1 MTTPTKPAAKACGAL
16 LAVAL
21 AALVLMSPAQATQ
34 PTVFT
39 EFVDQ
44 TAFAPATSAACGFP
58 VYITQTGT
66 VKVTLFHDQSGAV
79 VREADWQSGFKV
91 VFSAPTL
98 GTSFQFPVTQRLV
111 TYYDEGT
118 SIGSSARAVLI
129 GLGRDDGDGP
139 PDTGRLEFE
148 AVVVFI
154 GPNGIPGIDFVTLV
168 QQSGRFEGVD
178 VAERCASLAGG
189 A

>member
-1 MTTPTKPAAKACGAL
+1 MAMPTKPAAKACGAL
-16 LAVAL
+16 LGVAL
-21 AALVLMSPAQATQ
+21 TALVLLSPANATP

-44 TAFAPATSAACGFP
+44 TAFAPATSAVCGFP

-66 VKVTLFHDQSGAV
+66 VNVTLFHDQSGAI
-79 VREADWQSGFKV
+79 VREADWQSGFKI
-91 VFSAPTL
+91 VFTAPTL
-98 GTSFQFPVTQRLV
+98 GTSFQFPLTQRLV

-118 SIGSSARAVLI
+118 AIGSRARAVLV
-129 GLGRDDGDGP
+129 GLGRDNGSGP
-139 PDTGRLEFE
+139 PDTGRLEFD

-168 QQSGRFEGVD
+168 RQSGHFAGVD
-178 VAERCASLAGG
+178 IAARCASLAGV
-189 A
+189 